1 MNDIIVW
8 DNCNEMD
15 KDARYTLLYGNS
27 AFIFGETA
35 KEDHR
40 NIEKISKLEVNR
52 EWMDDPRSPFK
63 KILSTDLPA
72 TLIEA
77 IKKRA

>member
-8 DNCNEMD
+8 DNGDIND
-15 KDARYTLLYGNS
+15 KDERYTLLYGGVKR
-27 AFIFGETA
+27 AFIFGESA
-35 KEDHR
+35 
-40 NIEKISKLEVNR
+40 IE
-52 EWMDDPRSPFK
+52 DPRNVYPIVGIDIQDMDKRYKRISV
-63 KILSTDLPA
+63 TDLPA

>member
-8 DNCNEMD
+8 DNGEVND
-15 KDARYTLLYGNS
+15 TTGRYTLLYGGMYV
-27 AFIFGETA
+27 FIFGENA

-40 NIEKISKLEVNR
+40 NVEKISKAEVD
-52 EWMDDPRSPFK
+52 EKDMDKRYKRIPYT
-63 KILSTDLPA
+63 ILPS
-72 TLIEA
+72 TLIDA

>member
-8 DNCNEMD
+8 DNGEEND
-15 KDARYTLLYGNS
+15 TTGRYTLLYGGMS
-27 AFIFGETA
+27 AFIFGENA

-40 NIEKISKLEVNR
+40 NVEKISKAEVDIQD
-52 EWMDDPRSPFK
+52 MDKRYKRISHT
-63 KILSTDLPA
+63 ILPVA
-72 TLIEA
+72 LIEA

>member
-8 DNCNEMD
+8 DNEDVND
-15 KDARYTLLYGNS
+15 TDARYTLLYGKMY
-27 AFIFGETA
+27 AFIFGENA

-40 NIEKISKLEVNR
+40 NVEKISRNEIDIQD
-52 EWMDDPRSPFK
+52 MDKRYK
-63 KILSTDLPA
+63 RILSTDLPA